1 MKVLVIDNYDSFT
14 FNLVHLM
21 EELGASTTVV
31 RNDHPLLSRDLSGF
45 QALVISPGPCTP
57 KEAGKS
63 LEVIQKY
70 KDRLPILGVC
80 LGHQCLAYAM
90 GGKVT
95 RGKRILHGKVSPI
108 FHQGEGIFEGL
119 PSPFTACRYHSLVVE
134 DLPCQL
140 KVTAQDEEGEVM
152 AIAHESLSIFGVQFH
167 PEAYLTQYGREL
179 LTNFLRIAAEV
190 RR

>member
-21 EELGASTTVV
+21 GELGASSTVV
-31 RNDHPLLSRDLSGF
+31 RNDHPLLDRALSGF
-45 QALVISPGPCTP
+45 QALVVSPGPCTP

-63 LEVIQKY
+63 LEVIQRH
-70 KDRLPILGVC
+70 KDRIPILGVC

-95 RGKRILHGKVSPI
+95 RGKRLLHGKVSSI

-134 DLPCQL
+134 DLPCQV
-140 KVTAQDEEGEVM
+140 KVTARDEEGEVM
-152 AIAHESLSIFGVQFH
+152 AIAHESLPLFGVQFH

-179 LTNFLRIAAEV
+179 LANFLRIATEV
-190 RR
+190 GR